1 MFRFGRWEFE
11 VLGDGSLGQPGAGVG
26 MGLANL
32 KLLPAWPF
40 KENFAAKSPSG
51 QQSRGRPCPLLTA
64 LMVWICPPALCVAL
78 IPATAWM
85 LPEGWGCF

>member
-1 MFRFGRWEFE
+1 MFRFGRWEFK

-32 KLLPAWPF
+32 KLPPAWPF

-51 QQSRGRPCPLLTA
+51 PQSRGRPCPLLTA
-64 LMVWICPPALCVAL
+64 VTFGICPPASLCGLDPCNCLDA
-78 IPATAWM
+78 P
-85 LPEGWGCF
+85 